1 VVLSRLPAAAAL
13 AFGLAACTAVPFD
26 APRTAT
32 RALPAEGT
40 PMAASARHLT
50 GGAPDRV
57 ALVPLVDGNDA
68 LGARLDMIEA
78 AHRSIDIKTF
88 LIKPDKA
95 GTLFWLELYK
105 AAERGVRVRL
115 LFDDVFTTT
124 RDDQIA
130 QLDAHPNV
138 EIRVFNPLSRNSTL
152 AGNFLLDFDR
162 VNRRMHNKAFITD
175 GAMAIIGGRN
185 IADEYYQINT
195 SHEFADFDLFVAG
208 EPVRQIS
215 EAFDLY
221 WSDEW
226 SVPFAAIARTSDA
239 SLAAAVA
246 AFEARADAP
255 EVAVY
260 DRAINSTYLADVGTI
275 RAPVLFGTAEV
286 VVDDPAKLRVP
297 PGKGPYHVGETLF
310 QTMNRAERE
319 VIVFTP
325 YFVPEDY
332 GAAFFER
339 LAARGVRVRIVTNS
353 LASTNHPYV
362 HGGYARYRER
372 LLDAGVEILEVRAD
386 APKLVGGHDT
396 PLTMHTKL
404 AVIDDRTVFVGSPNI
419 DPRSIRQ
426 NTEFGMVIDS
436 PDLARGI
443 LAGIEVAAP
452 DHAFRVVRQ
461 GDGLRWIYEGSSGRE
476 VFDTEPGASWGAK
489 LVAAITRMLP
499 VEPQL

>member
-1 VVLSRLPAAAAL
+1 MVLTRLLAAAL
-13 AFGLAACTAVPFD
+13 ACGLAACTAVPFD
-26 APRTAT
+26 APRSAT
-32 RALPAEGT
+32 RALPPEGT
-40 PMAASARHLT
+40 PMGVSAQRLT

-68 LGARLDMIEA
+68 LGARLDMIESA
-78 AHRSIDIKTF
+78 TRSIDIKTF

-95 GTLFWLELYK
+95 GTLFWLELYE

-115 LFDDVFTTT
+115 LFDDVFTTAK
-124 RDDQIA
+124 DDQIA
-130 QLDAHPNV
+130 ELDAHPNV

-152 AGNFLLDFDR
+152 VGNFLLDFDR

-208 EPVRQIS
+208 EPVRRIS

-226 SVPFAAIARTSDA
+226 SVPFAAIDRTSDA

-255 EVAVY
+255 EVEIYERAV
-260 DRAINSTYLADVGTI
+260 NSTYLADVGTP
-275 RAPVLFGTAEV
+275 RAPVLFGSAEV

-297 PGKGPYHVGETLF
+297 PGNGPYHVGETLY
-310 QTMNRAERE
+310 QTLNQARRE
-319 VIVFTP
+319 VIVLTP

-332 GAAFFER
+332 GAAFFEE
-339 LAARGVRVRIVTNS
+339 LVARGVRVRVVTNS
-353 LASTNHPYV
+353 LAATNHAYV
-362 HGGYARYRER
+362 HGGYMRYRER

-386 APKLVGGHDT
+386 SPKLVGGHDT

-404 AVIDDRTVFVGSPNI
+404 AVIDDTTVFVGSTNI

-436 PDLARGI
+436 PDLARRI
-443 LAGIEVAAP
+443 LDRVEAVAP
-452 DHAFRVVRQ
+452 DHVFRVVRDE
-461 GDGLRWIYEGSSGRE
+461 DGLQWIYEGRSGRE
-476 VFDTEPGASWGAK
+476 VHTSEPGASWGAK
-489 LVAAITRMLP
+489 LVAAITRLLP
-499 VEPQL
+499 VESQL

>member
-1 VVLSRLPAAAAL
+1 VVLTRVLAAVL
-13 AFGLAACTAVPFD
+13 ACGLAACTAVPFD
-26 APRTAT
+26 APRSAT
-32 RALPAEGT
+32 RSLPAEGT
-40 PMAASARHLT
+40 PMAASARRLT

-78 AHRSIDIKTF
+78 ARRSIDIKTF

-95 GTLFWLELYK
+95 GTLFWLELYE

-115 LFDDVFTTT
+115 LFDDVFTTAQ
-124 RDDQIA
+124 DDLVA
-130 QLDAHPNV
+130 ELDAHPNV
-138 EIRVFNPLSRNSTL
+138 EIRVFNPLSRNSSL
-152 AGNFLLDFDR
+152 AANFLLDFDR
-162 VNRRMHNKAFITD
+162 VNRRMHNKMFVTD
-175 GAMAIIGGRN
+175 GAMAIVGGRN
-185 IADEYYQINT
+185 IADEYYQINS

-208 EPVRQIS
+208 EPVRQMS
-215 EAFDLY
+215 AAFDLY

-226 SVPFAAIARTSDA
+226 SVPFAAIDRTSDA
-239 SLAAAVA
+239 SLAEAVA
-246 AFEARADAP
+246 AFETQADAP
-255 EVAVY
+255 EVAIY
-260 DRAINSTYLADVGTI
+260 ERAVNSTYLADVGTP
-275 RAPVLFGTAEV
+275 RAPVIFGTAKV

-297 PGKGPYHVGETLF
+297 PGRGPYHVGEALYQAMT
-310 QTMNRAERE
+310 RAERE
-319 VIVFTP
+319 VIVFSP

-332 GAAFFER
+332 GADFFEG

-362 HGGYARYRER
+362 HGGYMRYRGR

-386 APKLVGGHDT
+386 APRLVGGHDT

-404 AVIDDRTVFVGSPNI
+404 AVIDDRTVFVGSTNI

-436 PDLARGI
+436 PDLARRI

-452 DHAFRVVRQ
+452 DHVFRVVRD
-461 GDGLRWIYEGSSGRE
+461 GDGLQWIYEGASGRE
-476 VFDTEPGASWGAK
+476 VYSTEPGASWGAK
-489 LVAAITRMLP
+489 LVAAITRLLP
-499 VEPQL
+499 VESQL